1 MIHNKE
7 VSMRRIMRLA
17 IVAFL
22 VFFMLGPAGAQ
33 GKPKEVL
40 FWNGYTGP
48 DRPAVENLVAKF
60 NESNADV
67 KIKMEIMP
75 WDSLYQKLLPAL
87 IAGNGPDII
96 GFSAGRV
103 PEYAAAGKLEALDD
117 YFKNSSL
124 KRDVLVSGLMQA
136 GTYKGKLYAVP
147 MAFASMV
154 MYYNKDHFKAAGL
167 DPENPPK
174 TLTELSAAWKKL
186 LKVDAAGNVI
196 QYPQAIGIKATVPMI
211 PVFIWNHGAD
221 IVTADGKSGL
231 SDPRAIEAMKFLQNA
246 FVKDKVSPVGLTG
259 QEADNLFAAG
269 KASIEWNGPWAING
283 FRGAGINLGIAEVPA
298 GPAGRITWSGDTVL
312 VISKDSKQ
320 KESAW
325 KFLEYWNSIAAQKYW
340 ATTVAFPP
348 TRLDMGN
355 NPDLAKN
362 KDLFYFLK
370 AGAYAKSYL
379 PAQTKAGRIEEEI
392 LVPMYESIFRNL
404 ETVES
409 AMKKADTQLTKLL
422 SEK

>member
-1 MIHNKE
+1 
-7 VSMRRIMRLA
+7 MRRIARVVVIAL
-17 IVAFL
+17 L
-22 VFFMLGPAGAQ
+22 VFAILGSVGAQ
-33 GKPKEVL
+33 GKPKEIL

-48 DRPAVENLVAKF
+48 DRLAVEKLVAQF

-67 KIKMEIMP
+67 KIRMEIMP

-87 IAGNGPDII
+87 IAGNGPDVI

-124 KRDVLVSGLMQA
+124 KRDVLVPGLIQA

-186 LKVDAAGNVI
+186 LKVDASGNVL
-196 QYPQAIGIKATVPMI
+196 QYPQAIGTKATVPMI

-231 SDPRAIEAMKFLQNA
+231 SDPKAVEAMNYLQNA
-246 FVKDKVSPVGLTG
+246 IVKDKVSPVGLTG

-298 GPAGRITWSGDTVL
+298 GPAGRFTWSGDTVL
-312 VISKDSKQ
+312 VISKSSKQ
-320 KESAW
+320 KASAW
-325 KFLEYWNSIAAQKYW
+325 KFLEYWNSLATQKYW

-348 TRLDMGN
+348 SRLDMGSD
-355 NPDLAKN
+355 PDLAKN
-362 KDLFYFLK
+362 KDLSYFLK
-370 AGAYAKSYL
+370 AGVYAKSYL
-379 PAQTKAGRIEEEI
+379 PAQTKAGRIEDEI

-409 AMKKADTQLTKLL
+409 AMQKADTQLNKML
-422 SEK
+422 SGK